1 LKQVIGMPFS
11 GPILRNLE
19 NDIINLVVDASQ
31 AEEPDSEHFLEDIDR
46 ILKALLSP
54 WVSRYLDSITDRLLL
69 ESTVELE
76 WNEIPK
82 SCLQFCDSLLDW
94 TLFGLLCPKPEIVLF
109 DGSVDPLYCM
119 SFLCRP
125 GSFPEAPFTKQDSS
139 QDIPYGMTEE
149 YLRRF
154 WNGGGGGPDMID
166 WLQEYWHDWAGFE
179 KPPYPYQDLF
189 PWDCTEA
196 VGRYPVRCGECTLAR
211 HLWAF
216 PFDSWSIV
224 ALHLLRGQPLY
235 PADRSQS
242 GSAAL
247 DEKGWIRNRILLLSA
262 LDVLVAGARAMASE
276 PQFRRA
282 TAWLHKQSNAKTD
295 RVKLG
300 GIHRAQP
307 FSHATELRAH
317 ETHLSAP
324 WIWKPNPADKLTA
337 YEEHREA
344 RYLNPTLFV
353 SNSAGNSPANR
364 KQPTIYAPP
373 TSAFNL
379 LSKADNGVCGT
390 QPRADGCAANGTD
403 TCFPCDNWKDPA
415 GCGGGAS

>member
-1 LKQVIGMPFS
+1 
-11 GPILRNLE
+11 
-19 NDIINLVVDASQ
+19 
-31 AEEPDSEHFLEDIDR
+31 
-46 ILKALLSP
+46 
-54 WVSRYLDSITDRLLL
+54 
-69 ESTVELE
+69 
-76 WNEIPK
+76 
-82 SCLQFCDSLLDW
+82 
-94 TLFGLLCPKPEIVLF
+94 
-109 DGSVDPLYCM
+109 
-119 SFLCRP
+119 
-125 GSFPEAPFTKQDSS
+125 
-139 QDIPYGMTEE
+139 
-149 YLRRF
+149 
-154 WNGGGGGPDMID
+154 MID

-235 PADRSQS
+235 PADLSQS
-242 GSAAL
+242 DSAAL